1 VSVTALGE
9 PCQNRERSGASSE
22 VRAKRREPVG
32 VQGAP
37 TIQEEGE
44 VPRGARRLDP
54 PIRGVFGEVQDL
66 RAVGKE
72 RRTSGAEIEAPR
84 IELGERG
91 DQVNGDVALPFRER
105 TDVGKECGIR

>member
-37 TIQEEGE
+37 TIQEEGK

-54 PIRGVFGEVQDL
+54 PIRGVFGQVQDL
-66 RAVGKE
+66 GAVREE
-72 RRTSGAEIEAPR
+72 RRAPGAEIEPPC

-91 DQVNGDVALPFRER
+91 DQVGGDVALTFSQR
-105 TDVGKECGIR
+105 TDVDKECSI